1 MRNSSISQKR
11 QQQIMQRLYEAG
23 KVTVNELS
31 RDFDVSPITIRRDL
45 DLLGDEGLLDRV
57 HGGATIT
64 KGNPNEL
71 LFSEKD
77 HTNIQEKD
85 AIGRAAAGMLADGD
99 TVLLN
104 SGSTTLQVLRHI
116 GSKKVRVITNNA
128 AAMNVDRDPTVE
140 LIIVGGEHRA
150 TSHSLVGE
158 LAVMNLSQVYGSCAM
173 LGVNGIDAAGG
184 LTSSVYQET
193 GVNRAMIE
201 RSRGPVMVLADH
213 TKLGVV
219 SNFLTTSIQHVDT
232 LITDESADENVIR
245 TLEQAGL
252 RVVIA
257 QKELL

>member
-1 MRNSSISQKR
+1 
-11 QQQIMQRLYEAG
+11 MQRLYETG
-23 KVTVNELS
+23 KVNVNELS

-45 DLLGDEGLLDRV
+45 DQLGEDGMLDRV
-57 HGGATIT
+57 HGGAMIK
-64 KGNPNEL
+64 KGNNEL

-85 AIGRAAAGMLADGD
+85 AIGRAAADMLVDGD

-116 GSKKVRVITNNA
+116 GSKKVRIITNNA
-128 AAMNVDRDPTVE
+128 AAMNVDRDPLVE

-158 LAVMNLSQVYGSCAM
+158 LAVLNLSQVYGSCAM
-173 LGVNGIDAAGG
+173 LGVNGIDATGG

-201 RSRGPVMVLADH
+201 RSRGPVIVLADH

-219 SNFLTTSIQHVDT
+219 SNFLTTSIEHIDT
-232 LITDESADENVIR
+232 LITDHKADPEVVR
-245 TLEQAGL
+245 TLERTGL
-252 RVVIA
+252 RIVIA
-257 QKELL
+257 QNEL